1 APASAS
7 DLAMANPYP
16 ASSATPATRARFPVR
31 SIGSIA
37 PFSRAPPQDAR
48 ESLLGSPLPDG
59 GGRRRDVLVPGPSQ
73 PERLRRDPD
82 ELHQLGI
89 APALL
94 RLVVEELDR
103 PLAGAGAVIRAL
115 GGDGVVDVREL
126 QDLRRDGEGRSLDA
140 VGISRSVEL
149 LVVPAD
155 DGQQVPQ
162 RLERLADALA

>member
-1 APASAS
+1 MRSKSSIPPLLSLRDSSIFPRRRRFSKMFSAGGQVPTQIFAPASAS

-37 PFSRAPPQDAR
+37 PFSRAPPQDAG

-73 PERLRRDPD
+73 PEQLPRDPD

-103 PLAGAGAVIRAL
+103 PLAGAVAVIRAV
-115 GGDGVVDVREL
+115 GGDGV
-126 QDLRRDGEGRSLDA
+126 
-140 VGISRSVEL
+140 
-149 LVVPAD
+149 
-155 DGQQVPQ
+155 
-162 RLERLADALA
+162 